1 MLQDGANLLDGD
13 AREPLNELGYECAV
27 FEVLEERRNRHS
39 GAAKYPGAAHALRV
53 AFNGRTGGPIIIGY
67 MVPLAR
73 KRRLRGRDCPYGQP
87 PAQTRTCSIPASYV
101 VDHIR
106 IVMWRSPICGAPPAW
121 ADGIGHGVVLAA
133 T

>member
-1 MLQDGANLLDGD
+1 MIVGYGGQSSGFPMG
-13 AREPLNELGYECAV
+13 LNPAP
-27 FEVLEERRNRHS
+27 FITTFPQAS
-39 GAAKYPGAAHALRV
+39 LRS
-53 AFNGRTGGPIIIGY
+53 
-67 MVPLAR
+67 R
-73 KRRLRGRDCPYGQP
+73 KVGF
-87 PAQTRTCSIPASYV
+87 PASYV